1 MGAGAPP
8 PASEVGEDGT
18 RNPNTANAATA
29 SAFGFADWGCRAA
42 PAQRSAAVPS
52 VWGRPAPP
60 AGAGPRWRRARLV
73 RRHVSGGFSRR
84 FRYTVQRLSSQASVR
99 NRNALVPA
107 YREAHQAQVAGPL
120 WPEDATKIKQA
131 TCEMPVRRSPMPSH
145 VRYRISKPLISTVVL
160 RYAVTASCADPRG
173 AAVCSIQSCLRDAH
187 RTCSSQSLL
196 TSVASH
202 RCLVRQRTAYGH
214 HLSIASQLKRS
225 NACWRRSLRYEPTGC
240 CLWPA

>member
-1 MGAGAPP
+1 MSVRHPTTNHGNQRPGRRASNSTVHILRSTDTRAALSVHCSGRTPVASSVWACRAGVESRGGLEWALGPRP
-8 PASEVGEDGT
+8 RLRKSEYGEDGT

-131 TCEMPVRRSPMPSH
+131 TYEMPVRR
-145 VRYRISKPLISTVVL
+145 
-160 RYAVTASCADPRG
+160 TALA
-173 AAVCSIQSCLRDAH
+173 
-187 RTCSSQSLL
+187 
-196 TSVASH
+196 
-202 RCLVRQRTAYGH
+202 RCRAMYG
-214 HLSIASQLKRS
+214 
-225 NACWRRSLRYEPTGC
+225 TG
-240 CLWPA
+240 